1 MLATSYDSFI
11 VIVSVLVAMLA
22 SFTALDM
29 AGRVVHSTGKVA
41 LVWLFGGG
49 FSMGIGIW
57 AMHFI
62 GMLSMN
68 MEMVMSYNAGLT
80 AFSAAIAVCA
90 SIFALWLVC
99 NGDLPLPRLAGG
111 ALILGSGVVAMHY
124 TGMAALMFSPG
135 IVWKWGWVALS
146 VAIALAA
153 SGTALWLAFN
163 LREGQTSRVTLL
175 RIGASVVMGCAI
187 AGMHY
192 TGMMAA
198 EFPVHSHP
206 VGQGVNSNWLAIL
219 VTVVTIS
226 ILGITLLVSMLDA
239 RMQARTSILANS
251 LAEAN
256 RELAQLALHDNLT
269 RLPNR
274 ILLEDRLEQA
284 INKAN
289 REQRQFALMFM
300 DLDGFKAVN
309 DAFGHHIGDS
319 LLVGV
324 TERMSEQMTGYFTL
338 ARLGGDEFVL
348 LVEIDDPNDAAA
360 IADKLVKAVDRP
372 FDISRYELVVS
383 LSLGIAVYPGDG
395 VDERELMFNADAA
408 MYHTKNN
415 GRNGYTFFQPSMN
428 IQAQS
433 QLQLNNDL
441 WQALDHDE
449 LRLFYQPKYCAPS
462 GPILGFE
469 ALLRWQH
476 PQRGLLSPDKFLPM
490 AEKTGMIV
498 NIGNWVIH
506 EACRQ
511 LRQWH
516 LQGHPH
522 WSVAVNLSA
531 LQFEQS
537 NLVKTV
543 VDALE
548 KHQIP
553 AELLTLE
560 VTETIAMRDPDESVR
575 ILTELTQLGVKAS
588 IDDFGT
594 GYSSLLYLKRL
605 PASELKIDRAFVNE
619 LQQHHTEDATIV
631 SAIVALAQSLQLKVV
646 AEGVETA
653 EQQAFLTS
661 LGCNT
666 LQGYLLGKPVPP
678 ERVPELADYVV
689 AEIEEAIAEVSL
701 NAEAEAE
708 AEAEAGQPLTPQVAV
723 I

>member
-1 MLATSYDSFI
+1 MLVTSYDSFT
-11 VIVSVLVAMLA
+11 VIVSILVAMLA

-29 AGRVVHSTGKVA
+29 AGRVATSTGKVA
-41 LVWLFGGG
+41 LIWLFGGG
-49 FSMGIGIW
+49 FAMGVGIW

-62 GMLSMN
+62 GMLSMT
-68 MEMVMSYNAGLT
+68 MEMVMSYDASLT
-80 AFSAAIAVCA
+80 GISMAIAVLA

-99 NGDLPLPRLAGG
+99 QGELPMKKLLGG
-111 ALILGSGVVAMHY
+111 ALVLGSGVVAMHY
-124 TGMAALMFSPG
+124 TGMAALMLSPG
-135 IVWKWGWVALS
+135 ISWNWSWIALS
-146 VAIALAA
+146 VVIALVA
-153 SGTALWLAFN
+153 SGAALWLAFN
-163 LREGQTSRVTLL
+163 LRDGTTGRTTLL
-175 RIGASVVMGCAI
+175 RLGASVVMGLAI

-192 TGMMAA
+192 TGMAA
-198 EFPVHSHP
+198 ANFPAHSHTIKM
-206 VGQGVNSNWLAIL
+206 GVNSNWLAIL
-219 VTVVTIS
+219 VTVVTLA

-239 RMQARTSILANS
+239 RMQARTAILARS

-289 REQRQFALMFM
+289 RERTQFALMFM

-309 DAFGHHIGDS
+309 DAFGHHVGDN
-319 LLVGV
+319 LLIAV
-324 TERMSEQMTGYFTL
+324 TERMSEQMKGYYTL
-338 ARLGGDEFVL
+338 ARMGGDEFVL
-348 LVEIDDPNDAAA
+348 LIEINDPNDAATV
-360 IADKLVKAVDRP
+360 ADTLVKAIERP
-372 FDISRYELVVS
+372 FAISRYELMVS
-383 LSLGIAVYPGDG
+383 LSIGIAVYPGDG
-395 VDERELMFNADAA
+395 KDERELMFNADAA

-415 GRNGYTFFQPSMN
+415 GRNGHNFFQPSMN
-428 IQAQS
+428 TLAQT

-441 WQALDHDE
+441 WHAQENGE
-449 LRLFYQPKYCAPS
+449 LRLFYQPKYCAPR
-462 GPILGFE
+462 GPIIGFE

-476 PQRGLLSPDKFLPM
+476 PTRGLLTPDIFLPL

-498 NIGNWVIH
+498 NIGSWVIN

-511 LRQWH
+511 LHEWRQ
-516 LQGHPH
+516 QGHSN

-537 NLVKTV
+537 SLVETV
-543 VDALE
+543 MAALAT
-548 KHQIP
+548 HDIP
-553 AELLTLE
+553 PELLTLE
-560 VTETIAMRDPDESVR
+560 VTETTAMRDPDESVR
-575 ILTELTQLGVKAS
+575 ILTELTRLGVKAS

-619 LQQHHTEDATIV
+619 LQHHSEDATIV
-631 SAIVALAQSLQLKVV
+631 SAIVALAQSLDLKVV

-653 EQQAFLTS
+653 EQQAFLTG

-678 ERVPELADYVV
+678 EKVADLPDFAPLSEQKNSVTSPHTLC
-689 AEIEEAIAEVSL
+689 EAL
-701 NAEAEAE
+701 P
-708 AEAEAGQPLTPQVAV
+708 G
-723 I
+723 

>member
-1 MLATSYDSFI
+1 MLVTSYDSFI
-11 VIVSVLVAMLA
+11 VIVSILVAMLA

-68 MEMVMSYNAGLT
+68 MDMVMSYNASLT

-99 NGDLPLPRLAGG
+99 HSELPWPRLAGG

-135 IVWKWGWVALS
+135 IVWLWGWVGLS
-146 VAIALAA
+146 VIIALAA
-153 SGTALWLAFN
+153 SGAALWLAFN

-175 RIGASVVMGCAI
+175 RIGAAVVMGFAI

-198 EFPVHSHP
+198 EFPAHSHS

-219 VTVVTIS
+219 VTVVTLS

-239 RMQARTSILANS
+239 RMQARTSILASS

-289 REQRQFALMFM
+289 REQTQFALMFM

-324 TERMSEQMTGYFTL
+324 TERMSQQMTGYNTL

-348 LVEIDDPNDAAA
+348 LAEIDDPNDAAA
-360 IADKLVKAVDRP
+360 VADKLVKAVDRP
-372 FDISRYELVVS
+372 FNISRYELVVS

-441 WQALDHDE
+441 WQALDNDE
-449 LRLFYQPKYCAPS
+449 LRLFYQPKFCAPR

-476 PQRGLLSPDKFLPM
+476 PQHGLLSPDKFLPM

-498 NIGNWVIH
+498 NIGNWVIQ

-537 NLVKTV
+537 NLVETV
-543 VDALE
+543 VEALA

-560 VTETIAMRDPDESVR
+560 VTETTAMRDPDESVR
-575 ILTELTQLGVKAS
+575 ILTELTRLGVKAS

-619 LQQHHTEDATIV
+619 LQHQKEDATIV

-678 ERVPELADYVV
+678 EWVPELTDFVA
-689 AEIEEAIAEVSL
+689 AEIEGTVASTGLMAEVD
-701 NAEAEAE
+701 
-708 AEAEAGQPLTPQVAV
+708 QPLMPEMAAV
-723 I
+723 

>member
-1 MLATSYDSFI
+1 MLVTSYDSFT
-11 VIVSVLVAMLA
+11 VIVSILVAMLA

-29 AGRVVHSTGKVA
+29 AGRVASSTGKVA

-49 FSMGIGIW
+49 FAMGVGIW

-62 GMLSMN
+62 GMLSMSLD
-68 MEMVMSYNAGLT
+68 MVMSYDPTLT
-80 AFSAAIAVCA
+80 VTSMVVAVLA
-90 SIFALWLVC
+90 SVFALWLVC
-99 NGDLPLPRLAGG
+99 STPTLPWLRLCGG
-111 ALILGSGVVAMHY
+111 AVVLGSGVVAMHY
-124 TGMAALMFSPG
+124 TGMAALMFTPG
-135 IVWKWGWVALS
+135 ITWNWGWVAAS
-146 VAIALAA
+146 VAIALVA
-153 SGTALWLAFN
+153 SGAALWLAFN
-163 LREGQTSRVTLL
+163 LREGHGRVTAL
-175 RIGASVVMGCAI
+175 RLGASVVMGCAI

-192 TGMMAA
+192 TGMAA
-198 EFPVHSHP
+198 ANFPMHSHATHM
-206 VGQGVNSNWLAIL
+206 GVNSNWLAVV
-219 VTVVTIS
+219 VTVVTLA

-239 RMQARTSILANS
+239 RLQARTSILAHS

-284 INKAN
+284 LNKAN
-289 REQRQFALMFM
+289 REKTQFALMFM

-309 DAFGHHIGDS
+309 DAFGHHVGDN
-319 LLVGV
+319 LLIGV
-324 TERMSEQMTGYFTL
+324 TERMTEQMKGHYTL
-338 ARLGGDEFVL
+338 ARMGGDEFVL
-348 LVEIDDPNDAAA
+348 LLEIAEPNDAAA
-360 IADKLVKAVDRP
+360 VADTLVKAVDRP

-383 LSLGIAVYPGDG
+383 LSIGIAVYPGDG
-395 VDERELMFNADAA
+395 KDDRELMFNADAA

-428 IQAQS
+428 TLAQS

-441 WQALDHDE
+441 WQALDNEE

-476 PQRGLLSPDKFLPM
+476 PSRGLLAPDAFLPM
-490 AEKTGMIV
+490 AEKTGMII
-498 NIGNWVIH
+498 NIGNWVIN

-511 LRQWH
+511 LRAWH

-531 LQFEQS
+531 VQFEQS
-537 NLVKTV
+537 NLVENVTE
-543 VDALE
+543 ALTQ
-548 KHQIP
+548 HQIP

-560 VTETIAMRDPDESVR
+560 VTETTAMRDPEESVR
-575 ILTELTQLGVKAS
+575 ILTELTNMGVKAS

-619 LQQHHTEDATIV
+619 LQAHSEDATIV
-631 SAIVALAQSLQLKVV
+631 SAIVALAQSLHLKVV
-646 AEGVETA
+646 AEGVETQD
-653 EQQAFLTS
+653 QQAFLTG
-661 LGCNT
+661 LGCDT

-678 ERVPELADYVV
+678 ERIGELPNFYQEELAL
-689 AEIEEAIAEVSL
+689 E
-701 NAEAEAE
+701 
-708 AEAEAGQPLTPQVAV
+708 QVP
-723 I
+723 

>member
-1 MLATSYDSFI
+1 MLVTSYDSFT
-11 VIVSVLVAMLA
+11 VIVSILVAMLA

-29 AGRVVHSTGKVA
+29 AGRVASSTGKVA

-49 FSMGIGIW
+49 FAMGVGIW

-62 GMLSMN
+62 GMLSMSLD
-68 MEMVMSYNAGLT
+68 MVMSYDPTLT
-80 AFSAAIAVCA
+80 VTSMVVAVLA
-90 SIFALWLVC
+90 SVFALWLVC
-99 NGDLPLPRLAGG
+99 STPTLPWLRLCGG
-111 ALILGSGVVAMHY
+111 AVVLGSGVVAMHY
-124 TGMAALMFSPG
+124 TGMAALMFTPG
-135 IVWKWGWVALS
+135 ITWNWGWVAAS
-146 VAIALAA
+146 VAIALVA
-153 SGTALWLAFN
+153 SGAALWLAFN
-163 LREGQTSRVTLL
+163 LREGHGRVTAL
-175 RIGASVVMGCAI
+175 RLGASVVMGCAI

-192 TGMMAA
+192 TGMAA
-198 EFPVHSHP
+198 ANFPMHSHATHM
-206 VGQGVNSNWLAIL
+206 GVNSNWLAVV
-219 VTVVTIS
+219 VTVVTLA

-239 RMQARTSILANS
+239 RLQARTSILAHS

-284 INKAN
+284 LNKAN
-289 REQRQFALMFM
+289 REKTQFALMFM

-309 DAFGHHIGDS
+309 DAFGHHVGDN
-319 LLVGV
+319 LLIGV
-324 TERMSEQMTGYFTL
+324 TERMTEQMKGHYTL
-338 ARLGGDEFVL
+338 ARMGGDEFVL
-348 LVEIDDPNDAAA
+348 LLEIAEPNDAAA
-360 IADKLVKAVDRP
+360 VADTLVKAVDRP

-383 LSLGIAVYPGDG
+383 LSIGIAVYPGDG
-395 VDERELMFNADAA
+395 KDDRELMFNADAA

-428 IQAQS
+428 TLAQS

-441 WQALDHDE
+441 WQALDNEE

-476 PQRGLLSPDKFLPM
+476 PSRGLLAPDAFLPM
-490 AEKTGMIV
+490 AEKTGMII
-498 NIGNWVIH
+498 NIGNWVIN

-511 LRQWH
+511 LRAWH

-531 LQFEQS
+531 VQFEQS
-537 NLVKTV
+537 NLVETV
-543 VDALE
+543 TEALAQ
-548 KHQIP
+548 HLIP

-560 VTETIAMRDPDESVR
+560 VTETTAMRDPEESVR
-575 ILTELTQLGVKAS
+575 ILTELTNMGVKAS

-619 LQQHHTEDATIV
+619 LQAHSEDATIV
-631 SAIVALAQSLQLKVV
+631 SAIVALAQSLHLKVV
-646 AEGVETA
+646 AEGVETQD
-653 EQQAFLTS
+653 QQAFLTG
-661 LGCNT
+661 LGCDT

-678 ERVPELADYVV
+678 ERIGELPNFYQEELAL
-689 AEIEEAIAEVSL
+689 E
-701 NAEAEAE
+701 
-708 AEAEAGQPLTPQVAV
+708 QVP
-723 I
+723 

>member
-99 NGDLPLPRLAGG
+99 SGDLPLPRLAGG

-239 RMQARTSILANS
+239 RMQARTSILASS

-324 TERMSEQMTGYFTL
+324 TERMSQQMTGYFTL

-537 NLVKTV
+537 NLVETV

-678 ERVPELADYVV
+678 ERVPELADFVV
-689 AEIEEAIAEVSL
+689 AEIREAVADVGLIT
-701 NAEAEAE
+701 E

>member
-1 MLATSYDSFI
+1 
-11 VIVSVLVAMLA
+11 
-22 SFTALDM
+22 
-29 AGRVVHSTGKVA
+29 
-41 LVWLFGGG
+41 
-49 FSMGIGIW
+49 
-57 AMHFI
+57 
-62 GMLSMN
+62 
-68 MEMVMSYNAGLT
+68 
-80 AFSAAIAVCA
+80 
-90 SIFALWLVC
+90 
-99 NGDLPLPRLAGG
+99 
-111 ALILGSGVVAMHY
+111 MHY

-135 IVWKWGWVALS
+135 IVWQWGWVALS

-163 LREGQTSRVTLL
+163 LREGQTGRVTLL

-198 EFPVHSHP
+198 EFPTHSHP

-239 RMQARTSILANS
+239 RMQARTSILASS

-289 REQRQFALMFM
+289 REQTQFALMFM

-324 TERMSEQMTGYFTL
+324 TERMSQQMTGYYTL

-428 IQAQS
+428 IHAQS

-441 WQALDHDE
+441 WHALENDE
-449 LRLFYQPKYCAPS
+449 LRLFYQPKYCAPR

-476 PQRGLLSPDKFLPM
+476 PKRGLLSPDKFLPM

-498 NIGNWVIH
+498 SIGNWVIH

-516 LQGHPH
+516 LQGHPD

-537 NLVKTV
+537 NLVETV
-543 VDALE
+543 VDALA

-560 VTETIAMRDPDESVR
+560 VTETTAMRDPDESVR

-619 LQQHHTEDATIV
+619 LQHQKEDATIV

-678 ERVPELADYVV
+678 ERVPDLANFVV
-689 AEIEEAIAEVSL
+689 PETEAAMANVSPMT
-701 NAEAEAE
+701 EAD
-708 AEAEAGQPLTPQVAV
+708 QPLTPQVAV

>member
-1 MLATSYDSFI
+1 MLVTSYDSFI
-11 VIVSVLVAMLA
+11 VIVSILVAMLA

-68 MEMVMSYNAGLT
+68 MDMVMSYNASLT
-80 AFSAAIAVCA
+80 ALSAAIAVCA

-99 NGDLPLPRLAGG
+99 HSDLPWPRLAGG

-135 IVWKWGWVALS
+135 IVWQWGWVGLS
-146 VAIALAA
+146 VVIALAA
-153 SGTALWLAFN
+153 SGAALWLAFN

-175 RIGASVVMGCAI
+175 RIGAAVVMGFAI

-198 EFPVHSHP
+198 EFPAHSHS

-219 VTVVTIS
+219 VTVVTLS

-239 RMQARTSILANS
+239 RMQARTSILASS

-289 REQRQFALMFM
+289 REQTQFALMFM

-324 TERMSEQMTGYFTL
+324 TERMSQQMTGYYTL

-360 IADKLVKAVDRP
+360 VADKLVKAVDRP

-441 WQALDHDE
+441 WQALDNDE
-449 LRLFYQPKYCAPS
+449 LRLFYQPKFCAPR

-476 PQRGLLSPDKFLPM
+476 PQHGLLSPDKFLPM

-498 NIGNWVIH
+498 NIGNWVIQ

-537 NLVKTV
+537 NLVETV
-543 VDALE
+543 VEALA

-560 VTETIAMRDPDESVR
+560 VTETTAMRDPDESVR
-575 ILTELTQLGVKAS
+575 ILTELTRLGVKAS

-619 LQQHHTEDATIV
+619 LQHQKEDATIV

-678 ERVPELADYVV
+678 ERVPELTDFVA
-689 AEIEEAIAEVSL
+689 AEIEETVASTGLIADVDR
-701 NAEAEAE
+701 
-708 AEAEAGQPLTPQVAV
+708 PLTPEVAAV
-723 I
+723 

>member
-11 VIVSVLVAMLA
+11 VIVSILVAMLA

-68 MEMVMSYNAGLT
+68 MDMVMSYNASLT
-80 AFSAAIAVCA
+80 ALSAAIAVCA

-99 NGDLPLPRLAGG
+99 HSDLPWPRLAGG

-135 IVWKWGWVALS
+135 IVWQWGWVGLS
-146 VAIALAA
+146 VVIALAA
-153 SGTALWLAFN
+153 SGAALWLAFN

-175 RIGASVVMGCAI
+175 RIGAAVVMGFAI

-198 EFPVHSHP
+198 EFPAHSHS

-219 VTVVTIS
+219 VTVVTLS

-239 RMQARTSILANS
+239 RMQARTSILASS

-289 REQRQFALMFM
+289 REQTQFALMFM

-324 TERMSEQMTGYFTL
+324 TERMSQQMTGYYTL

-360 IADKLVKAVDRP
+360 VADKLVKAVDRP

-441 WQALDHDE
+441 WQALDNDE
-449 LRLFYQPKYCAPS
+449 LRLFYQPKFCAPR

-476 PQRGLLSPDKFLPM
+476 PQHGLLSPDKFLPM

-498 NIGNWVIH
+498 NIGNWVIQ

-537 NLVKTV
+537 NLVETV
-543 VDALE
+543 VEALA

-560 VTETIAMRDPDESVR
+560 VTETTAMRDPDESVR
-575 ILTELTQLGVKAS
+575 ILTELTRLGVKAS

-619 LQQHHTEDATIV
+619 LQHQKEDATIV

-678 ERVPELADYVV
+678 ERVPELTDFVAAETEETVASTGLIAD
-689 AEIEEAIAEVSL
+689 
-701 NAEAEAE
+701 
-708 AEAEAGQPLTPQVAV
+708 GDRPLTPEVAAV
-723 I
+723 

>member
-99 NGDLPLPRLAGG
+99 SGDLPLPRLAGG

-239 RMQARTSILANS
+239 RMQARTSILASS

-324 TERMSEQMTGYFTL
+324 TERMSQQMTGYFTL

-537 NLVKTV
+537 NLVETV

-560 VTETIAMRDPDESVR
+560 VTETIAMRDPDESAR

-678 ERVPELADYVV
+678 ERVPELADFVV
-689 AEIEEAIAEVSL
+689 AEIREAVADVGLIT
-701 NAEAEAE
+701 E

>member
-99 NGDLPLPRLAGG
+99 SGDLPLPRLAGG

-135 IVWKWGWVALS
+135 IVWRWGWIGLS
-146 VAIALAA
+146 VVIALAA
-153 SGTALWLAFN
+153 SGAALWLAFN
-163 LREGQTSRVTLL
+163 LREGQTGRVTLL

-198 EFPVHSHP
+198 EFPAHSHSM
-206 VGQGVNSNWLAIL
+206 GQGVNSNWLAIL

-239 RMQARTSILANS
+239 RMQARTSILASS

-289 REQRQFALMFM
+289 REQTLFALMFM

-309 DAFGHHIGDS
+309 DAFGHHIGDR

-324 TERMSEQMTGYFTL
+324 TERMSQQMAGYYTL

-395 VDERELMFNADAA
+395 EDERELMFNADAA

-441 WQALDHDE
+441 WQALDNNE
-449 LRLFYQPKYCAPS
+449 LRLFYQPKYCAPR
-462 GPILGFE
+462 GPLLGFE
-469 ALLRWQH
+469 ALLRWEH
-476 PQRGLLSPDKFLPM
+476 PKRGLLSPDKFLPM

-498 NIGNWVIH
+498 NIGNWVIN

-516 LQGHPH
+516 LQGHTD

-537 NLVKTV
+537 NLVETV
-543 VDALE
+543 VNALA

-560 VTETIAMRDPDESVR
+560 VTETTAMRDPDESVR

-619 LQQHHTEDATIV
+619 LQHQPEDATIV

-653 EQQAFLTS
+653 EQQAFLTG

-666 LQGYLLGKPVPP
+666 LQGFLLGRPVPA
-678 ERVPELADYVV
+678 EQVPELANFVV
-689 AEIEEAIAEVSL
+689 AEDEEVVTDIRQMS
-701 NAEAEAE
+701 EAE
-708 AEAEAGQPLTPQVAV
+708 PLLTPQVAA

>member
-1 MLATSYDSFI
+1 MLVTSYDSFT
-11 VIVSVLVAMLA
+11 VIVSILVAMLA

-29 AGRVVHSTGKVA
+29 AGRVASSTGKVA

-49 FSMGIGIW
+49 FAMGVGIW

-62 GMLSMN
+62 GMLSMSLD
-68 MEMVMSYNAGLT
+68 MVMSYDPLLT
-80 AFSAAIAVCA
+80 ATSMVVAILA

-99 NGDLPLPRLAGG
+99 SSRDLPWRRLLGG
-111 ALILGSGVVAMHY
+111 ALVLGSGVVAMHY
-124 TGMAALMFSPG
+124 TGMAALMFMPG
-135 IVWKWGWVALS
+135 ITWNWGWVAAS
-146 VAIALAA
+146 MVIALVA
-153 SGTALWLAFN
+153 SGAALWLAFH
-163 LREGQTSRVTLL
+163 LREGHGRVTIL
-175 RIGASVVMGCAI
+175 RLGASVVMGCAI

-192 TGMMAA
+192 TGMAA
-198 EFPVHSHP
+198 ADFPMMSHATHM
-206 VGQGVNSNWLAIL
+206 GVNSNWLAIL
-219 VTVVTIS
+219 VTVVTLA

-239 RMQARTSILANS
+239 RMQARTSILARS

-289 REQRQFALMFM
+289 REKSQFALMFM

-309 DAFGHHIGDS
+309 DAFGHHVGDNLLIG
-319 LLVGV
+319 VA
-324 TERMSEQMTGYFTL
+324 ERMVAQMKGHHTL
-338 ARLGGDEFVL
+338 ARMGGDEFVL
-348 LVEIDDPNDAAA
+348 LIEIDEPNDAAA
-360 IADKLVKAVDRP
+360 VADALVKAVDRP

-383 LSLGIAVYPGDG
+383 LSIGLAVYPGDG
-395 VDERELMFNADAA
+395 KDERELMFNADAA

-415 GRNGYTFFQPSMN
+415 GRNGYNFFQPSMN
-428 IQAQS
+428 TLAQS

-441 WQALDHDE
+441 WQALDNGE

-462 GPILGFE
+462 GPIIGFE
-469 ALLRWQH
+469 ALLRWEH
-476 PQRGLLSPDKFLPM
+476 PTRGLLAPDKFLPI
-490 AEKTGMIV
+490 AEKTGMII
-498 NIGNWVIH
+498 NIGNWVIN

-511 LRQWH
+511 LHSWH

-531 LQFEQS
+531 LQFEQN
-537 NLVKTV
+537 NLVETV
-543 VDALE
+543 TQALVQ
-548 KHQIP
+548 HQIP

-560 VTETIAMRDPDESVR
+560 VTETTAMRDPEESVR
-575 ILTELTQLGVKAS
+575 ILTELTNMGVKAS

-619 LQQHHTEDATIV
+619 LQAKSEDATIV
-631 SAIVALAQSLQLKVV
+631 SAIVALAQSLDLKVV
-646 AEGVETA
+646 AEGVETQD
-653 EQQAFLTS
+653 QQAFLTG
-661 LGCNT
+661 LGCDT

-678 ERVPELADYVV
+678 DRIHELPNFV
-689 AEIEEAIAEVSL
+689 EEMLELQRQS
-701 NAEAEAE
+701 
-708 AEAEAGQPLTPQVAV
+708 
-723 I
+723 

>member
-1 MLATSYDSFI
+1 MLVTSYDSFI
-11 VIVSVLVAMLA
+11 VIVSILVAMLA

-68 MEMVMSYNAGLT
+68 MDMVMSYNASLT
-80 AFSAAIAVCA
+80 ALSAAIAVCA

-99 NGDLPLPRLAGG
+99 HSDLPWPRLAGG

-135 IVWKWGWVALS
+135 IVWQWGWVGLS
-146 VAIALAA
+146 VVIALAA
-153 SGTALWLAFN
+153 SGAALWLAFN

-175 RIGASVVMGCAI
+175 RIGAAVVMGFAI

-198 EFPVHSHP
+198 EFPAHSHS

-219 VTVVTIS
+219 VTVVTLS

-239 RMQARTSILANS
+239 RMQARTSILASS

-289 REQRQFALMFM
+289 REQTQFALMFM

-324 TERMSEQMTGYFTL
+324 TERMSQQMTGYYTL

-360 IADKLVKAVDRP
+360 VADKLVKAVDRP

-441 WQALDHDE
+441 WQALDNDE
-449 LRLFYQPKYCAPS
+449 LRLFYQPKFCAPR

-476 PQRGLLSPDKFLPM
+476 PQHGLLSPDKFLPM

-498 NIGNWVIH
+498 NIGNWVIQ

-537 NLVKTV
+537 NLVETV
-543 VDALE
+543 VEALA

-560 VTETIAMRDPDESVR
+560 VTETTAMRDPDESVR
-575 ILTELTQLGVKAS
+575 ILTELTRLGVKAS

-619 LQQHHTEDATIV
+619 LQHQKEDATIV

-678 ERVPELADYVV
+678 ERVPELTDFVAAETEETVASTGLIAD
-689 AEIEEAIAEVSL
+689 
-701 NAEAEAE
+701 
-708 AEAEAGQPLTPQVAV
+708 GDRPLTPEVAAV
-723 I
+723 

>member
-1 MLATSYDSFI
+1 MLVTTYDSFT
-11 VIVSVLVAMLA
+11 VIVSILVAMLA

-29 AGRVVHSTGKVA
+29 AGRVATSTGKVA
-41 LVWLFGGG
+41 LVWLLGGG
-49 FSMGIGIW
+49 FAMGVGIW

-62 GMLSMN
+62 GMLSMT
-68 MEMVMSYNAGLT
+68 MEMVMSYDASLT
-80 AFSAAIAVCA
+80 GISMAIAVFA

-99 NGDLPLPRLAGG
+99 RGDLPLKKLLGG
-111 ALILGSGVVAMHY
+111 ALVLGSGVVAMHY

-135 IVWKWGWVALS
+135 IHWNWGWIAVS

-153 SGTALWLAFN
+153 SGAALWLAFN
-163 LREGQTSRVTLL
+163 LRDGTTGRTTLL
-175 RIGASVVMGCAI
+175 RLGASVVMGFAI

-192 TGMMAA
+192 TGMAA
-198 EFPVHSHP
+198 ASFPAHSHSM
-206 VGQGVNSNWLAIL
+206 QMGVNSNWLAIL
-219 VTVVTIS
+219 VTVVTLA

-239 RMQARTSILANS
+239 RMQARTAILARS

-289 REQRQFALMFM
+289 RENTQFALMFM

-309 DAFGHHIGDS
+309 DAFGHHVGDN
-319 LLVGV
+319 LLIAV
-324 TERMSEQMTGYFTL
+324 TERMSDQMKGYYTL
-338 ARLGGDEFVL
+338 ARMGGDEFVL
-348 LVEIDDPNDAAA
+348 LIEIGDPNDAATV
-360 IADKLVKAVDRP
+360 ADTLVKAIERP
-372 FDISRYELVVS
+372 FEISRYELMVS
-383 LSLGIAVYPGDG
+383 LSIGIAVYPGDG
-395 VDERELMFNADAA
+395 KDERELMFNADAA

-415 GRNGYTFFQPSMN
+415 GRNGHNFFQPSMN
-428 IQAQS
+428 TLAQS

-441 WQALDHDE
+441 WHALENGE
-449 LRLFYQPKYCAPS
+449 LRLFYQPKYCAPR
-462 GPILGFE
+462 GPIIGFE

-476 PQRGLLSPDKFLPM
+476 PTRGLLAPDCFLPL

-498 NIGNWVIH
+498 NIGCWVIN

-511 LRQWH
+511 LHQWH
-516 LQGHPH
+516 QQGHSN

-537 NLVKTV
+537 NLVETV
-543 VDALE
+543 TEALAT
-548 KHQIP
+548 HAIP
-553 AELLTLE
+553 PELLTLE
-560 VTETIAMRDPDESVR
+560 VTETTAMRDPDESVR
-575 ILTELTQLGVKAS
+575 ILTELTRLGVKAS

-619 LQQHHTEDATIV
+619 LQHQSEDATIV
-631 SAIVALAQSLQLKVV
+631 SAIVALAQSLDLKVV

-653 EQQAFLTS
+653 EQQAFLTG

-678 ERVPELADYVV
+678 ERVEELPNFAPD
-689 AEIEEAIAEVSL
+689 AEKESRVTLSRDVCEAL
-701 NAEAEAE
+701 P
-708 AEAEAGQPLTPQVAV
+708 G
-723 I
+723 

>member
-1 MLATSYDSFI
+1 MLVTSYDSFT
-11 VIVSVLVAMLA
+11 VIVSILVAMLA

-29 AGRVVHSTGKVA
+29 AGRVASSTGKVA

-49 FSMGIGIW
+49 FAMGVGIW

-62 GMLSMN
+62 GMLSMSLD
-68 MEMVMSYNAGLT
+68 MVMSYDPTLT
-80 AFSAAIAVCA
+80 VTSMVVAVLA
-90 SIFALWLVC
+90 SVFALWLVC
-99 NGDLPLPRLAGG
+99 STPTLPWLRLCGG
-111 ALILGSGVVAMHY
+111 SVVLGSGVVAMHY
-124 TGMAALMFSPG
+124 TGMAALMFTPG
-135 IVWKWGWVALS
+135 ITWNWGWVAAS
-146 VAIALAA
+146 VAIALVA
-153 SGTALWLAFN
+153 SGAALWLAFN
-163 LREGQTSRVTLL
+163 LREGHGRVTAL
-175 RIGASVVMGCAI
+175 RLGASVVMGCAI

-192 TGMMAA
+192 TGMAA
-198 EFPVHSHP
+198 ANFPMHSHATHM
-206 VGQGVNSNWLAIL
+206 GVNSNWLAVV
-219 VTVVTIS
+219 VTVVTLA

-239 RMQARTSILANS
+239 RLQARTSILAHS

-284 INKAN
+284 LNKAN
-289 REQRQFALMFM
+289 REKTQFALMFM

-309 DAFGHHIGDS
+309 DAFGHHVGDN
-319 LLVGV
+319 LLIGV
-324 TERMSEQMTGYFTL
+324 TERMTEQMKGHYTL
-338 ARLGGDEFVL
+338 ARMGGDEFVL
-348 LVEIDDPNDAAA
+348 LLEIAEPNDAAA
-360 IADKLVKAVDRP
+360 VADTLVKAVDRP

-383 LSLGIAVYPGDG
+383 LSIGIAVYPGDG
-395 VDERELMFNADAA
+395 KDDRELMFNADAA

-428 IQAQS
+428 TLAQS

-441 WQALDHDE
+441 WQALDNEE

-476 PQRGLLSPDKFLPM
+476 PSRGLLAPDAFLPM
-490 AEKTGMIV
+490 AEKTGMII
-498 NIGNWVIH
+498 NIGNWVIN

-511 LRQWH
+511 LRAWH

-531 LQFEQS
+531 VQFEQS
-537 NLVKTV
+537 NLVETV
-543 VDALE
+543 TEALAQ
-548 KHQIP
+548 HLIP

-560 VTETIAMRDPDESVR
+560 VTETTAMRDPEESVR
-575 ILTELTQLGVKAS
+575 ILTELTNMGVKAS

-619 LQQHHTEDATIV
+619 LQAHSEDATIV
-631 SAIVALAQSLQLKVV
+631 SAIVALAQSLHLKVV
-646 AEGVETA
+646 AEGVETQD
-653 EQQAFLTS
+653 QQAFLTG
-661 LGCNT
+661 LGCDT

-678 ERVPELADYVV
+678 ERIGELPNFYQEELAL
-689 AEIEEAIAEVSL
+689 E
-701 NAEAEAE
+701 
-708 AEAEAGQPLTPQVAV
+708 QVP
-723 I
+723 

>member
-11 VIVSVLVAMLA
+11 VIVSILVAMLA

-68 MEMVMSYNAGLT
+68 MDMVMSYNASLT
-80 AFSAAIAVCA
+80 ALSAAIAVCA

-99 NGDLPLPRLAGG
+99 HSDLPWPRLAGG

-135 IVWKWGWVALS
+135 IVWQWGWVGLS
-146 VAIALAA
+146 VVIALAA
-153 SGTALWLAFN
+153 SGAALWLAFN

-175 RIGASVVMGCAI
+175 RIGAAVVMGFAI

-198 EFPVHSHP
+198 EFPAHSHS

-219 VTVVTIS
+219 VTVVTLS

-239 RMQARTSILANS
+239 RMQARTSILASS

-289 REQRQFALMFM
+289 REQTQFALMFM

-324 TERMSEQMTGYFTL
+324 TERMSQQMTGYYTL

-360 IADKLVKAVDRP
+360 VADKLVKAVDRP

-441 WQALDHDE
+441 WQALDNDE
-449 LRLFYQPKYCAPS
+449 LRLFYQPKFCAPR

-476 PQRGLLSPDKFLPM
+476 PQHGLLSPDKFLPM

-498 NIGNWVIH
+498 NIGNWVIQ

-537 NLVKTV
+537 NLVETV
-543 VDALE
+543 VEALA

-560 VTETIAMRDPDESVR
+560 VTETTAMRDPDESVR
-575 ILTELTQLGVKAS
+575 ILTELTRLGVKAS

-619 LQQHHTEDATIV
+619 LQHQKEDATIV

-678 ERVPELADYVV
+678 ERVPELTDFVAAETEETVASTGLTADVDR
-689 AEIEEAIAEVSL
+689 
-701 NAEAEAE
+701 
-708 AEAEAGQPLTPQVAV
+708 PLTPEVAAV
-723 I
+723 

>member
-1 MLATSYDSFI
+1 MLVTSYDSFI
-11 VIVSVLVAMLA
+11 VIVSILVAMLA

-29 AGRVVHSTGKVA
+29 AGRVATSTGKA
-41 LVWLFGGG
+41 AIIWLLGGG

-62 GMLSMN
+62 GMLSMS
-68 MEMVMSYNAGLT
+68 MDMVMSYSPTFT
-80 AFSAAIAVCA
+80 AISAAIAVCA

-99 NGDLPLPRLAGG
+99 QGELPMRRLIGG
-111 ALILGSGVVAMHY
+111 ALIMGTGVAAMHY

-135 IVWKWGWVALS
+135 IVWNWGWVAVS
-146 VAIALAA
+146 IVIALVA
-153 SGTALWLAFN
+153 SGAALWLAFN
-163 LREGQTSRVTLL
+163 LREGTSNRVTVL
-175 RIGASVVMGCAI
+175 RLGASVVMGFAI

-198 EFPVHSHP
+198 KFPLHGHP
-206 VGQGVNSNWLAIL
+206 THEGVNSNWLAIL
-219 VTVVTIS
+219 VTVVTIA

-239 RMQARTSILANS
+239 RMQARTSILASS

-289 REQRQFALMFM
+289 RERTHFALMFM

-309 DAFGHHIGDS
+309 DAFGHHIGDN
-319 LLVGV
+319 LLIGV
-324 TERMSEQMTGYFTL
+324 TERMSQQMEGYYTL

-348 LVEIDDPNDAAA
+348 LIEINDPNDAAA
-360 IADKLVKAVDRP
+360 VADNLVKAVDRP

-383 LSLGIAVYPGDG
+383 LSIGIAVYPGDG
-395 VDERELMFNADAA
+395 IDERELMFNADAA

-428 IQAQS
+428 MLAQS

-441 WQALDHDE
+441 WHALDNNE
-449 LRLFYQPKYCAPS
+449 LRLFYQPKYCAPR

-469 ALLRWQH
+469 ALLRWEH
-476 PQRGLLSPDKFLPM
+476 PARGLLTPDHFLPM

-498 NIGNWVIH
+498 SIGNWVIN

-522 WSVAVNLSA
+522 WSVAVNLSS

-537 NLVKTV
+537 NLVETV
-543 VDALE
+543 TEALA
-548 KHQIP
+548 KHEIP
-553 AELLTLE
+553 PELLTLE
-560 VTETIAMRDPDESVR
+560 VTETTAMRDPDESVR
-575 ILTELTQLGVKAS
+575 ILTELTKLGVKAS

-619 LQQHHTEDATIV
+619 LQHHSEDATIV

-653 EQQAFLTS
+653 EQQAFLTG

-666 LQGYLLGKPVPP
+666 LQGYLLGKPIPP
-678 ERVPELADYVV
+678 ERISELDNFVGTQENELKTELHTVYS
-689 AEIEEAIAEVSL
+689 SL
-701 NAEAEAE
+701 
-708 AEAEAGQPLTPQVAV
+708 T
-723 I
+723 